1 MVNNLNAYEKL
12 IVEAEDENIIVKEMD
27 FNSDLDG
34 LYFNNKI
41 AINKKLSSIAEKT
54 CILAEEI
61 GHHHKNIGNILLQ
74 DTVDNVKQE
83 QKAREYAYNK
93 LVSIDKLVAAFSKN
107 LRTTYEISDYLD
119 VTEAFLLDA
128 IEYYKAKYGI
138 KVLERNGHFVQFV
151 PYFLI
156 FKQL

>member
-41 AINKKLSSIAEKT
+41 AINKKLSSVAEKT

-61 GHHHKNIGNILLQ
+61 GHHRKNIGNILLQ
-74 DTVDNVKQE
+74 DSVDNVKQE

-93 LVSIDKLVAAFSKN
+93 LVSIDKLIAAFSKN

-119 VTEAFLLDA
+119 VTETFLLDA

-138 KVLERNGHFVQFV
+138 KVLERNGYFVQFV

>member
-1 MVNNLNAYEKL
+1 MVNSLNAYEKL

-61 GHHHKNIGNILLQ
+61 GHHRKNIGNILLQ
-74 DTVDNVKQE
+74 NTVDNVKQE

-93 LVSIDKLVAAFSKN
+93 LVSIDKLVVAFSKN

-138 KVLERNGHFVQFV
+138 KVLECNDYFVQFV

>member
-1 MVNNLNAYEKL
+1 MVNSLNAYEKL

-61 GHHHKNIGNILLQ
+61 GHHRKNIGNILLQ

-119 VTEAFLLDA
+119 VTEVFLLDA

-138 KVLERNGHFVQFV
+138 KVLECNDYFVQFV

>member
-41 AINKKLSSIAEKT
+41 AINKKLSSVAEKS

-61 GHHHKNIGNILLQ
+61 GHHRKNIGNILLQ

-119 VTEAFLLDA
+119 VTEVFLLDA

-138 KVLERNGHFVQFV
+138 KVLEQNGYFVQFV

>member
-1 MVNNLNAYEKL
+1 MVNSLNAYEKL

-61 GHHHKNIGNILLQ
+61 GHHRKNIGNILLQ
-74 DTVDNVKQE
+74 NTVDNVKQE

-93 LVSIDKLVAAFSKN
+93 LVSIDKLVVAFSKN

-138 KVLERNGHFVQFV
+138 KVLERNGYFVQFV

>member
-1 MVNNLNAYEKL
+1 MVNSLNAYEKL
-12 IVEAEDENIIVKEMD
+12 IVEAEDENIIVKEME

-41 AINKKLSSIAEKT
+41 AINKKLSSIAEKS

-61 GHHHKNIGNILLQ
+61 GHHRKNIGNILLQ

-93 LVSIDKLVAAFSKN
+93 LVSIDKLVVAFSKN

-119 VTEAFLLDA
+119 VTETFLLDA

-138 KVLERNGHFVQFV
+138 KVLECNDYFVQFV

>member
-1 MVNNLNAYEKL
+1 MVNSLNAYEKL
-12 IVEAEDENIIVKEMD
+12 IVEAEDENIIVKEME

-41 AINKKLSSIAEKT
+41 AINKKLSSIAEKS

-61 GHHHKNIGNILLQ
+61 GHHRKNIGNILLQ

-93 LVSIDKLVAAFSKN
+93 LVSIDKLVVAFSKN

-138 KVLERNGHFVQFV
+138 KVLERNGYFVQFV

>member
-41 AINKKLSSIAEKT
+41 AINKKLSSIAEKS

-61 GHHHKNIGNILLQ
+61 GHHRKNIGNILLQ

-93 LVSIDKLVAAFSKN
+93 LVSIDKLVVAFSKN

-119 VTEAFLLDA
+119 VTEVFLLDA

-138 KVLERNGHFVQFV
+138 KVLEQNGYFVQFV

>member
-1 MVNNLNAYEKL
+1 MVNNLNPYEKL
-12 IVEAEDENIIVKEMD
+12 IVEAEDENIIVKEME

-74 DTVDNVKQE
+74 DSVDNVKQE

-93 LVSIDKLVAAFSKN
+93 LVSIDKLIAAFSKN

-119 VTEAFLLDA
+119 VTETFLLDA

-138 KVLERNGHFVQFV
+138 KVLERNGYFVQFV

>member
-41 AINKKLSSIAEKT
+41 AINKKLSSVAEKT

-61 GHHHKNIGNILLQ
+61 GHHRKNIGNILLQ
-74 DTVDNVKQE
+74 DSVDNVKQE

-138 KVLERNGHFVQFV
+138 KVLERNGYFVQFV

>member
-1 MVNNLNAYEKL
+1 MVNSLNAYEKL

-93 LVSIDKLVAAFSKN
+93 LVSIDNLVAAFSKN

-119 VTEAFLLDA
+119 VTETFLLDS

-138 KVLERNGHFVQFV
+138 KVLECNDYFVQFV

>member
-1 MVNNLNAYEKL
+1 MVNSLNAYEKL
-12 IVEAEDENIIVKEMD
+12 IVEAEDENIIVKEME

-41 AINKKLSSIAEKT
+41 AINKKLSSIAEKS

-61 GHHHKNIGNILLQ
+61 GHHRKNIGNILLQ

-119 VTEAFLLDA
+119 VTEVFLLDA

-138 KVLERNGHFVQFV
+138 KVLEQNGYFVQFV